1 MARKGSV
8 LRMDLYKTIDL
19 QQLSSKSMSSVK
31 RTQLAEKIKKLTLAS
46 QHNLIVAIIMA
57 YAMDHHEFEP
67 DTTGTGELPYHMRH
81 ENGLVTFDLA
91 QLPPRATWL
100 IAKIV
105 EMMSTG

>member
-1 MARKGSV
+1 
-8 LRMDLYKTIDL
+8 MDLYKTIDL

-46 QHNLIVAIIMA
+46 QHNLIVAIIIA

-67 DTTGTGELPYHMRH
+67 DATGDAGELPYHMRH

-91 QLPPRATWL
+91 QLPSRATWL